1 MKNGLKI
8 LIGLIV
14 IITCAACNP
23 NDTALIES
31 ATDRVKCELLRVV
44 DGDTLVVMYDSQETK
59 VRLIGI
65 DAPESVN
72 PDASKNST
80 FGEMASNY
88 TKEILSD
95 IQYIYLEFDI
105 EKRDDYGRLLAYAY
119 ITESSNFENSLNYV
133 LVEDGYAINKEY
145 PPNLKYADSLKT
157 ACELAYN
164 KSQGLWNEED
174 IEQIWNE

>member
-133 LVEDGYAINKEY
+133 LVEDGYAINKDY

>member
-1 MKNGLKI
+1 MKKSLKI
-8 LIGLIV
+8 LMGLIV
-14 IITCAACNP
+14 LVTCVACKQNNAAS
-23 NDTALIES
+23 IEP
-31 ATDRVKCELLRVV
+31 ATDRTKCELLRVV
-44 DGDTLVVMYDSQETK
+44 DGDTLVVIYDSQETK
-59 VRLIGI
+59 VRLIGV

-72 PDASKNST
+72 PDESKNNI
-80 FGEMASNY
+80 FGNIASDY

-133 LVEDGYAINKEY
+133 LVEDGYAINKDY

-174 IEQIWNE
+174 IEQIWNK

>member
-1 MKNGLKI
+1 MKNSLKI

-23 NDTALIES
+23 NNTTLIEP

-72 PDASKNST
+72 PDASKNNT

-95 IQYIYLEFDI
+95 IQNIYLEFDI